1 MDVTSLLNTSV
12 SLPTTKRARSSESP
26 AITHGGHT
34 APSSVL
40 PTPSPDRVL
49 APSEGE
55 KGKSSQSPWATVEYP
70 LHVAVESKFAQ
81 APVFYHSFDRKAES
95 EPSYETHST
104 QYSRSRHS
112 SVSSRDS
119 STRSTSQ
126 SPKTFSSNQYVERTC
141 YNACTNAVSDG
152 QRQKSL
158 TSE

>member
-1 MDVTSLLNTSV
+1 MDVTALLNTSV

-49 APSEGE
+49 APGESE
-55 KGKSSQSPWATVEYP
+55 KGKQSHNLWGSVDSP
-70 LHVAVESKFAQ
+70 LHLSVESKFAQ

-112 SVSSRDS
+112 SISSRDS

-126 SPKTFSSNQYVERTC
+126 SPKTYPSSQ
-141 YNACTNAVSDG
+141 
-152 QRQKSL
+152 
-158 TSE
+158 